1 MQMAIPFWRWLIV
14 SGALLAAPACK
25 KNLAVDPPQDQMTA
39 GKVFA
44 DDEGAEAAMTGYYLD
59 AMNAGRAF
67 LNGGI
72 SLDAGLAADELDCTP
87 PYPRDDSFRLNE
99 VLPMNPIN
107 ANFFSTAYR
116 LLLDVNSVLAGVAGS
131 TGMTVPVK
139 AELRGEAEFHRALLY
154 FHLVNLYGPVPL
166 VVETNYQVN
175 EKLARVSVDSVY
187 AQMVADLRDA
197 SGLLPADYLAA
208 TGYAGNR
215 TRPNRAA
222 ALALLARVELYL
234 GRWAAADSAASVV
247 IGDGRYGLEP
257 SLDSIFLATSRE
269 AIWQLQPVRGI
280 TATADGQAFLSLQAA
295 GRPGFFLTP
304 QLLAAFEPGDA
315 RQTHWIRKVVYKGVT
330 YFTPYKY
337 KQLVSAADAEYE
349 MVLRL
354 AEQYL
359 IRAEARAQEGD
370 VAGGLADLNGV
381 RARAG
386 LGAVTVTEAGDL
398 LAAIGRERRI
408 ELFCEWGHRW
418 MDLKRSGQ
426 ATAVLGPL
434 KSGWQGSDVLWPIPA
449 AELAASPGM
458 AQNPGY

>member
-1 MQMAIPFWRWLIV
+1 MRIEMAFRRWLIL
-14 SGALLAAPACK
+14 SGVVLGAWACNK
-25 KNLAVDPPQDQMTA
+25 SITTDPPQDQMTA

-59 AMNAGRAF
+59 AMNAGRGF
-67 LNGGI
+67 LNGGL
-72 SLDAGLAADELDCTP
+72 SLEAGLAADELDCTA
-87 PYPRDDSFRLNE
+87 PYPRDDSFRRNA
-99 VLPMNPIN
+99 VLPADPIN
-107 ANFFSTAYR
+107 SNFFTTAYH
-116 LLLDVNSVLAGVAGS
+116 LLLDLNSVLVGVAGS
-131 TGMTVPVK
+131 NGMSVPVK
-139 AELRGEAEFHRALLY
+139 AELKGEAEFHRALIY
-154 FHLVNLYGPVPL
+154 FQLVNLYGPVPL
-166 VVETNYQVN
+166 VLETNYAVN
-175 EKLARVSVDSVY
+175 ERLSRTSVDSVY
-187 AQMVADLRDA
+187 AQMAVDLRDA
-197 SGLLPADYLAA
+197 IGLLPADYLSA
-208 TGYAGNR
+208 TGFAGNR

-234 GRWAAADSAASVV
+234 GRWAVADSAASVV
-247 IGDGRYGLEP
+247 IGDGRYLLEP

-269 AIWQLQPVRGI
+269 AIWQLQPVRGNM
-280 TATADGQAFLSLQAA
+280 ATADGQAFLQLLAG

-315 RQTHWIRKVVYKGVT
+315 RQSHWMRSVVYKGVT
-330 YFTPYKY
+330 YSTPYKY
-337 KQLVSAADAEYE
+337 KQLVSVADAEYE

-370 VAGGLADLNGV
+370 VAGGLADLNLV

-386 LGAVTVTEAGDL
+386 LGALMVTGAADL

-426 ATAVLGPL
+426 ANAVLGLL
-434 KSGWQGSDVLWPIPA
+434 KSSWQGSDVLWPIPA